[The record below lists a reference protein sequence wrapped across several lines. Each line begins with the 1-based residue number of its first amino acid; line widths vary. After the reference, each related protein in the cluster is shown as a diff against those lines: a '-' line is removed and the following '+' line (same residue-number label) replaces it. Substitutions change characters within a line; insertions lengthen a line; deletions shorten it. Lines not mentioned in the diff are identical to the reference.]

1 MTTTIS
7 RRAFVAGSAAGLTFT
22 FTLTG
27 RLARAL
33 AQAGSFSPNI
43 WVSIAADGTITIV
56 APAIEMGQGAMTG
69 MPMLIAEELDADWSK
84 VKVNH
89 SPLGRGYGNPGFGGA
104 QITGASRSTPG
115 YFMPLRL
122 AGAQARRVLLD
133 AVAERWGVPV
143 AELTTEPSVVVHAKS
158 NRRLSYGD
166 VAQFAKAPAELPKVT
181 PADLKK
187 TSQFRIIGTNVARV
201 EMPDKVNGQAR
212 YGIDSSVPGML
223 IGAVLR
229 PPVQGST
236 PESVDDSAA
245 LKVPGVTA
253 VIKLPYGVGVV
264 GTGYEA
270 TQKGKTALKV
280 TWSKGAKA
288 ATYDSDSVA
297 SEYLA
302 TAASLSKKGL
312 VIHQQGDATTA
323 FNEAARK
330 FSGVYVTD
338 HAYHATMEPMNA
350 LAQVTADGAE
360 VWVPTQAPTFVVLAT
375 AGALQIPPDKV
386 KVHTTQLGG
395 GFGRRIEQDF
405 VIDAVLL
412 AKATGKPVKVI
423 WSRED
428 DVKNDKYRP
437 LTAQYLEAALDEQG
451 NLSAWRYRI
460 VSASIY
466 ARANPRALEASKG
479 KDGPLTEGH
488 ELSYFVPNQLHEQL
502 RDERGVDVGFWR
514 SVGAGYTKF
523 AIESFIDEIAQAQR
537 IDPLAFRLR
546 LLAHDQR
553 ASKVLRLAASMA
565 DWDRKRKG
573 RGLGIAFSD
582 TWKSYIA
589 TVAEVS
595 VDRKTGKIRVHEL
608 WSAVDPGIAI
618 LPDNVKAQIEGASVF
633 GVSHVLGERIT
644 IKEGVVQ
651 QSNFHDYPLLRMA
664 DAPEIHVEVV
674 STDNPPGGIGEVGLP
689 PTGGAIGNAV
699 AVLTGARLRAL
710 PMNPERVLA
719 ALRSLS

>member
-1 MTTTIS
+1 MASTVS
-7 RRAFVAGSAAGLTFT
+7 RRAFVAGSAAALTFS
-22 FTLTG
+22 FTLSG

-33 AQAGSFSPNI
+33 AQAGDFSPNI
-43 WVSIAADGTITIV
+43 WVTIAADGTITIV

-69 MPMLIAEELDADWSK
+69 MPLLIAEELDADWSK
-84 VKVNH
+84 VKVVH
-89 SPLGRGYGNPGFGGA
+89 SPLGRAYGNPGFGGA

-115 YFMPLRL
+115 YFMPLRI

-143 AELTTEPSVVVHAKS
+143 SELTTGPSVVVHAKS
-158 NRRLSYGD
+158 RRHISYGD
-166 VAQFAKAPAELPKVT
+166 IAQFAKAPAELPKIT
-181 PADLKK
+181 AADLKK
-187 TSQFRIIGTNVARV
+187 TRDFRLIGTAVARV

-236 PESVDDSAA
+236 PETVDDSAA

-264 GTGYEA
+264 ATGYEA
-270 TQKGKTALKV
+270 AHKGKAALKV
-280 TWSKGAKA
+280 TWSKGAQA
-288 ATYDSDSVA
+288 ATYDSDAVA
-297 SEYLA
+297 AAYLA
-302 TAASLSKKGL
+302 TAASPSKKGL
-312 VIHQQGDATTA
+312 VIHQEGDAAKA
-323 FNEAARK
+323 FNEAARR
-330 FSGVYVTD
+330 FSGVYVTE

-375 AGALQIPPDKV
+375 AGALKIPPEKV

-405 VIDAVLL
+405 VMDAVLL
-412 AKATGKPVKVI
+412 AKATDKPVKVI

-428 DVKNDKYRP
+428 DVRNDKFRP
-437 LTAQYLEAALDEQG
+437 LTAQHLEAALDEQG
-451 NLSAWRYRI
+451 NLSGWRYRI

-479 KDGPLTEGH
+479 KDAPLTEGH
-488 ELSYFVPNQLHEQL
+488 ELSYFVRNQVHEQI

-523 AIESFIDEIAQAQR
+523 AIESFIDEIAHAQR

-546 LLAHDQR
+546 LLAHDPR
-553 ASKVLRLAASMA
+553 ASQVLRVAANMA
-565 DWDRKRKG
+565 RWDRKRTG
-573 RGLGIAFSD
+573 RGLGVAFSD
-582 TWKSYIA
+582 TWNSYIA

-595 VDRKTGKIRVHEL
+595 VDRDTGKIRVHAL

-618 LPDNVKAQIEGASVF
+618 LPDNVRAQIEGASIF

-644 IKEGVVQ
+644 IKDGVVQ
-651 QSNFHDYPLLRMA
+651 QSNFHDYPVLRMA
-664 DAPEIHVEVV
+664 DAPQIRVEII

-699 AVLTGARLRAL
+699 ASLTGARLRAL
-710 PMNPERVLA
+710 PMIPERVLA
-719 ALRSLS
+719 ALKSLG